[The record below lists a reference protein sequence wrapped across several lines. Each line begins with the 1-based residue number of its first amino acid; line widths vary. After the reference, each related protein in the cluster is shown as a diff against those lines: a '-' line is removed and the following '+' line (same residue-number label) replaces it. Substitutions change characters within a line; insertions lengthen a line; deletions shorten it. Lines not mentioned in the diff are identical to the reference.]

1 MIIPW
6 GKEERL
12 IAGKEF
18 TGRDKKVAKMT
29 REGLA
34 EENLRDGTVKDI
46 SYKSRG
52 RPEDTNETSNHSSAH
67 LYKHPS
73 NLHFCF

>member
-1 MIIPW
+1 MVFFVPW

-18 TGRDKKVAKMT
+18 TGRDKKVTKMT

-34 EENLRDGTVKDI
+34 EENLRDGTVKDMAN
-46 SYKSRG
+46 SYLRG
-52 RPEDTNETSNHSSAH
+52 RQYENNGGV
-67 LYKHPS
+67 LY
-73 NLHFCF
+73 